1 MDLHDTQSWL
11 HDLAGELSVL
21 FQKLPGSAVVVRYVK
36 NSHQNDPI
44 RSCIELFLLLFA
56 LRYLFA
62 QSYSTKTSGYVKLTE
77 QVGKSKRVWLDAPN
91 FLQEVDELVEEWTP
105 EPLVAEQ
112 TSFEE
117 AENEKRPII
126 AG

>member
-1 MDLHDTQSWL
+1 MDLHNAQTWL
-11 HDLAGELSVL
+11 HELSGELSL
-21 FQKLPGSAVVVRYVK
+21 LLQKLPGSAVVVRYVK

-62 QSYSTKTSGYVKLTE
+62 QSYSTKATGYVKLTD
-77 QVGKSKRVWLDAPN
+77 QVGAWWSLWLNPSYDS
-91 FLQEVDELVEEWTP
+91 QEVDELVDEWTP

-112 TSFEE
+112 TSFEA
-117 AENEKRPII
+117 AENEKRPVIT
-126 AG
+126 G